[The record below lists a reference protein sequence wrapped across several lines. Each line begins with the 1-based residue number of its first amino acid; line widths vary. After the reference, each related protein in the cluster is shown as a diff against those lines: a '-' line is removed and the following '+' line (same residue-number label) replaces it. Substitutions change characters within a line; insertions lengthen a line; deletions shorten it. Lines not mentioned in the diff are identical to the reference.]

1 MIHKHTKILLRIL
14 ILGQLAVT
22 LAAFVNEFVAFCQDC
37 AKDGSVFIAGAG
49 LALYGPLTFM
59 IWRRKAESW
68 IVPLLLTAVGVH
80 TMLVLNLIEAERGC
94 WMCLTAAV
102 GAVLLAATALAP
114 RPSLAWTILFFW
126 PVGAASASSALPFFT
141 THEPATFRVA
151 KPDLP
156 LDNDTAQITILFTL
170 GCPLCER
177 FYRDMGPKFKSEF
190 HDTGRATVRFYPMR
204 WRDKPKHYDQ
214 AAKACFAAEKQGK
227 LNVVVGSVMAN
238 ARRWLK
244 GEDLLP
250 MLEGVVNTER
260 LARDMASPEIQEQ
273 AFKIKRWASTLR
285 VDNKAM
291 AVYVQARGAESGAVI
306 SRKSTLKD
314 WEKLRADIEEELGEA
329 VAP

>member
-1 MIHKHTKILLRIL
+1 MIDKHTKILLRIL

-37 AKDGSVFIAGAG
+37 AKDGSVFIAGTG
-49 LALYGPLTFM
+49 LVLYGSLTFM
-59 IWRRKAESW
+59 IWRQKAESW

-80 TMLVLNLIEAERGC
+80 TMLVLNLIEAERSC
-94 WMCLTAAV
+94 WMCMTAAV
-102 GAVLLAATALAP
+102 GAILLATTALAP

-126 PVGAASASSALPFFT
+126 PVGAAAASSALPFFT

-151 KPDLP
+151 TPDLP
-156 LDNDTAQITILFTL
+156 LENDTAQITVLFTV
-170 GCPLCER
+170 GCPQCDR
-177 FYRDMGPKFKSEF
+177 FYKEFGPKLKSEF
-190 HDTGRATVRFYPMR
+190 HDTGRATVRFYPMK
-204 WRDKPKHYDQ
+204 WRDGQERYDQ

-227 LNVVVGSVMAN
+227 LNVVVGSVMAHS
-238 ARRWLK
+238 RRWLK

-250 MLEGVVNTER
+250 MLKDVVDIEQ

-285 VDNKAM
+285 VGKRAM
-291 AVYVQARGAESGAVI
+291 AVYVQARGAESGVVI
-306 SRKSTLKD
+306 RHKMKA